1 MVTFNN
7 GGIQRKHLKLPGS
20 FCTPYQS
27 KNGTPVKNL
36 IIAIIC
42 KSTRNWRM
50 FVTLQKMASLLIW
63 THFRMVVLTV
73 CTQKIPLIDLDISAR
88 DSAIFFSN
96 IHVIFASFIYELG
109 HQRISAPYWK
119 PEEIW
124 LRIFLWSYESIP
136 DIVDLIGSLHVFQF
150 S

>member
-63 THFRMVVLTV
+63 THFRMVLLTV
-73 CTQKIPLIDLDISAR
+73 CTQKVPLIDLDISAR
-88 DSAIFFSN
+88 DSAIFLAIFMLYLFHSFMNLDTKEFLHPSGNQKKFDSGFSYGLMSP
-96 IHVIFASFIYELG
+96 FPTLL
-109 HQRISAPYWK
+109 
-119 PEEIW
+119 IW
-124 LRIFLWSYESIP
+124 
-136 DIVDLIGSLHVFQF
+136 
-150 S
+150 